1 MGAAGLAKEN
11 HLGMPVSGRTPVIR
25 SPMNTP
31 ASPTSSS
38 RRILVVE
45 DDRLL
50 LMNIRSMLEDLGH
63 VVIEAVS
70 GAQALDIFTSEMPVD
85 LVITDQSMPQMTGMQ
100 LAEKLRTI
108 RPDLPVL
115 VVTGYADL
123 PPGVSVAKLGK
134 PFFPED
140 LARALKQLFVENEG

>member
-1 MGAAGLAKEN
+1 MD
-11 HLGMPVSGRTPVIR
+11 
-25 SPMNTP
+25 TP
-31 ASPTSSS
+31 AAPAPSS

-50 LMNIRSMLEDLGH
+50 LMNTRAMLEDLGH

-70 GAQALDIFTSEMPVD
+70 GAQALDVFASETAID
-85 LVITDQSMPQMTGMQ
+85 LVITDQSMPQMSGMQ
-100 LAEKLRTI
+100 LAEKLREI
-108 RPDLPVL
+108 RPDLPIL

-123 PPGVSVAKLGK
+123 PPGASVAKLGK

-140 LARALKQLFVENEG
+140 LERALQQLLD